1 MTKLQKRK
9 IKALSIFILKVLTII
24 LILQGLIHLLKYPEI
39 CSTTLRH
46 QLHQDLT
53 NNDADAWT
61 YYENN
66 YLASDIVLFQDIISL
81 S

>member
-1 MTKLQKRK
+1 MKKLTKKK
-9 IKALSIFILKVLTII
+9 IRALTIFILKIFVII
-24 LILQGLIHLLKYPEI
+24 LIFQGLIHLLKYPEK

-61 YYENN
+61 YYENT
-66 YLASDIVLFQDIISL
+66 YLANGVALFQDI
-81 S
+81 